1 MSDTEAEQ
9 KLRKSL
15 ALESSK
21 TQRAREKLRKQL
33 EVEQQ
38 KITAMALEKKS
49 DEIHRWIARYAHQR
63 VPLKSKAISLFDGN
77 QNAAGLSQR
86 ILKLAQ
92 YLQATPKEDVEE
104 SKN

>member
-1 MSDTEAEQ
+1 MADALADQKSRKPVAE
-9 KLRKSL
+9 
-15 ALESSK
+15 ESQK

-33 EVEQQ
+33 EAEQQ

-77 QNAAGLSQR
+77 QNTAVLSQR

-92 YLQATPKEDVEE
+92 QLQVSGKEEQEE
-104 SKN
+104 A